1 MLALIDVMTLAAWQG
16 SGLATVRLATAL
28 GALVAATEVAAT
40 EVAGRRLGLRTRVPT
55 VIDLRAPSPTAG
67 LARP

>member
-1 MLALIDVMTLAAWQG
+1 MLALIDAMTLAAWQG
-16 SGLATVRLATAL
+16 SGLATVRLATAA
-28 GALVAATEVAAT
+28 GALVAAT

-55 VIDLRAPSPTAG
+55 VIDLRAPSSTAG